1 MKKVIQTLPDL
12 GKIEEAEVIEICVT
26 PGDSV
31 VPEQTL
37 IVIETEKVV
46 VDLPAEYSGRITS
59 VLVKLG
65 DLIAEGD
72 AIVEMEVDEK
82 STSLEQKELD
92 SSEPINQVEKL
103 KEKSLP
109 QTSLITPKKEKSMTS
124 SQDYSNTHAGPS
136 VRKMARE
143 FGLNLED
150 INGSG
155 KKGRILVDDLKEY
168 VRAFFLGKVE
178 RAPKPIEYDLKK
190 FGNTETISLEKGR
203 VKAAFRLTKNWQQ
216 IPHVTNFEEIDITD
230 LEIIWKKKRKRLSDK
245 TKLSIL
251 PYLIQA
257 SVACLKELP
266 KFNSS
271 LSSDGKNLIHRQYYN
286 IGIAVDTP
294 KGLVVPVVK
303 DVDKKSIEQ
312 LSEELNRLVESARGG
327 RLPFSNLDGATFTI
341 SSLGLLGGTG
351 FTPII
356 DQPQVAILGVSRIL
370 DRPIKGKKALS
381 WKRFLP
387 VSLSYDHRVVNGADA
402 GLFLSIF
409 STAINENFPS

>member
-92 SSEPINQVEKL
+92 SSETINQVEKL

-136 VRKMARE
+136 VRKMAR
-143 FGLNLED
+143 
-150 INGSG
+150 
-155 KKGRILVDDLKEY
+155 
-168 VRAFFLGKVE
+168 
-178 RAPKPIEYDLKK
+178 
-190 FGNTETISLEKGR
+190 
-203 VKAAFRLTKNWQQ
+203 
-216 IPHVTNFEEIDITD
+216 
-230 LEIIWKKKRKRLSDK
+230 
-245 TKLSIL
+245 
-251 PYLIQA
+251 
-257 SVACLKELP
+257 
-266 KFNSS
+266 
-271 LSSDGKNLIHRQYYN
+271 
-286 IGIAVDTP
+286 
-294 KGLVVPVVK
+294 
-303 DVDKKSIEQ
+303 
-312 LSEELNRLVESARGG
+312 
-327 RLPFSNLDGATFTI
+327 
-341 SSLGLLGGTG
+341 
-351 FTPII
+351 
-356 DQPQVAILGVSRIL
+356 
-370 DRPIKGKKALS
+370 
-381 WKRFLP
+381 
-387 VSLSYDHRVVNGADA
+387 
-402 GLFLSIF
+402 
-409 STAINENFPS
+409 